1 MKVLLVDDHPLILS
15 ALQTII
21 QTLDR
26 CLKALPHLMAGEM
39 DKATALIHTS
49 KPPRP
54 KPPRQAPK
62 AEQAVQPTVGDTPPA
77 GEVAGSTE
85 P

>member
-1 MKVLLVDDHPLILS
+1 VANWVLKKPSPDDRI
-15 ALQTII
+15 AII

-26 CLKALPHLMAGEM
+26 SLKALPHLMAGEM

-54 KPPRQAPK
+54 KPPRQAPTP
-62 AEQAVQPTVGDTPPA
+62 AQAVQPAVGDTPPA
-77 GEVAGSTE
+77 GAAADSADR
-85 P
+85 